1 MEINFLGLLSRD
13 KKEDSTTE
21 DDLCSYISS
30 ATDMFTSLEISDS
43 VTDLTSS
50 DSVKT
55 ITDESKNSIKGKDA
69 TDECADED
77 TDVTNNQ
84 TSSTSGTEL
93 PETDELNDSRINEHS
108 DEVQECDK
116 QSYDSQ
122 WTILSARSLQ
132 DTVYRHK
139 KIVTDV

>member
-1 MEINFLGLLSRD
+1 MELNFLGLLSRD

-55 ITDESKNSIKGKDA
+55 ITDESKNSIKVKHA
-69 TDECADED
+69 TDDY